1 MQNKKMGCLV
11 IHGFGGGLHEVES
24 LALFLSDN
32 DYDVICPTL
41 KGHTGK
47 RHDMKKATYEDWINS
62 AEIELIKLLEKNNEV
77 VIIGFSMGGLIATNL
92 SLKYDIKA
100 MVTINTPI
108 YFWDI
113 KRVFINL
120 INDIKNRKLN
130 NFKRYLRANK
140 ISHPFAL
147 LNFLKVLKKTKPLF
161 KEIKH
166 PFLVIQAMDDDTVRN
181 KSALYIYNNICSP
194 IKEIKFYDKGG
205 HLILL
210 SETSNNVIVE
220 VGKFLNK
227 IKKIKYIV

>member
-24 LALFLSDN
+24 LALFLN
-32 DYDVICPTL
+32 DTGYDVSCPKL

-47 RHDMKKATYEDWINS
+47 RQDMKKATYEDWINS
-62 AEIELIKLLEKNNEV
+62 AEIELIKLLEQNSEV

-100 MVTINTPI
+100 IVTINTPI

-120 INDIKNRKLN
+120 VNDIKNRNLN
-130 NFKRYLRANK
+130 NFNRYLRANRNSPPIALFNFHK
-140 ISHPFAL
+140 I
-147 LNFLKVLKKTKPLF
+147 LKKTKPLF

-181 KSALYIYNNICSP
+181 KSALYIYNNICSTM
-194 IKEIKFYDKGG
+194 KEIKFYDKGG

-210 SETSNNVIVE
+210 SESSKNVILD
-220 VGKFLNK
+220 VGNFLNK
-227 IKKIKYIV
+227 I

>member
-11 IHGFGGGLHEVES
+11 IHGFGGGFHEVES

-32 DYDVICPTL
+32 DYNVICPTL

-47 RHDMKKATYEDWINS
+47 RYDMKKATYEEWINS
-62 AEIELIKLLEKNNEV
+62 AEIELIKLLEKNSEV

-92 SLKYDIKA
+92 SLKYNIKA

-108 YFWDI
+108 YYWDI

-120 INDIKNRKLN
+120 LEDIKNRKLN
-130 NFKRYLRANK
+130 NFKRYLRANRASPP
-140 ISHPFAL
+140 IAL
-147 LNFLKVLKKTKPLF
+147 YNFLKILKNTKPLF
-161 KEIKH
+161 KKINH

-181 KSALYIYNNICSP
+181 KSASYIYNNICSP
-194 IKEIKFYDKGG
+194 MKEIKFYHNGG

-210 SETSNNVIVE
+210 SKTAKNVIFDIE
-220 VGKFLNK
+220 NFLNK
-227 IKKIKYIV
+227 IKYN